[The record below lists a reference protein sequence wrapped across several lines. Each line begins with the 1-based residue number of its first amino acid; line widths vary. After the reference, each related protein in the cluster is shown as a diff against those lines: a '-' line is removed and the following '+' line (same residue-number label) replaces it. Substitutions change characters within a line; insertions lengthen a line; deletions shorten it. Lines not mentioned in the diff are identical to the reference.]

1 MRQQRDEHA
10 SAREELQIRVSRQEA
25 VITRLKDQL
34 TEEKK
39 YQNDLNQQLSSLK
52 TKLSES
58 HNQNS
63 KLQDQLRKALHSLKG
78 FISFSST
85 FGFIVVG

>member
-25 VITRLKDQL
+25 AITRLKDQL

-39 YQNDLNQQLSSLK
+39 YQNDLNGQTSALKSQLETAQAQISR
-52 TKLSES
+52 
-58 HNQNS
+58 
-63 KLQDQLRKALHSLKG
+63 LQDQLRKAEYSLKG
-78 FISFSST
+78 AVISCYE
-85 FGFIVVG
+85 